1 MWGRVNSK
9 KTSSWLWHAINHDNG
24 DVVAYVIGSRHHDML
39 WQLTDLIYSLNLNI
53 TAVYS
58 DDNFAY
64 HDVIPSHTLHTGKIN
79 TQKIERK
86 HLSFRTRLKRLARK
100 TICFSKSLS
109 MHISYLDCLLMSLYL
124 TVISSRT
131 RPLIYCTLIL
141 YVNVFYTLRVC
152 CFITSFIFFSKIIH
166 AFFNR

>member
-1 MWGRVNSK
+1 M
-9 KTSSWLWHAINHDNG
+9 LWHAINHDNG

-64 HDVIPSHTLHTGKIN
+64 HDVIPSNTLHTGKIN

-109 MHISYLDCLLMSLYL
+109 MHNILLGL
-124 TVISSRT
+124 
-131 RPLIYCTLIL
+131 LI
-141 YVNVFYTLRVC
+141 NVTE
-152 CFITSFIFFSKIIH
+152 
-166 AFFNR
+166 FNRQFF

>member
-1 MWGRVNSK
+1 MTKTKSYHCESEEVVNNGKRATGIQCLKCKNCGRCFQESYLN
-9 KTSSWLWHAINHDNG
+9 NG
-24 DVVAYVIGSRHHDML
+24 NVVAYVIGSRHHDML

-64 HDVIPSHTLHTGKIN
+64 HDVIPSHTLYTGKIN

-100 TICFSKSLS
+100 TICFSKSHS
-109 MHISYLDCLLMSLYL
+109 MHNILLGLL
-124 TVISSRT
+124 INGTVFN
-131 RPLIYCTLIL
+131 CH
-141 YVNVFYTLRVC
+141 
-152 CFITSFIFFSKIIH
+152 FF
-166 AFFNR
+166 

>member
-1 MWGRVNSK
+1 MNLEKPLNIRLEMDEMWGRVNSK

-64 HDVIPSHTLHTGKIN
+64 HDVISSHTLHTGKIN

-109 MHISYLDCLLMSLYL
+109 MHNILLGL
-124 TVISSRT
+124 
-131 RPLIYCTLIL
+131 LI
-141 YVNVFYTLRVC
+141 NVTE
-152 CFITSFIFFSKIIH
+152 
-166 AFFNR
+166 FNRQFF

>member
-1 MWGRVNSK
+1 MSLLIFKTRDISLIPLLFTDILIIILLVSGFALDRLLDRIKIFSK

-64 HDVIPSHTLHTGKIN
+64 HDVIPFHTLHTGKIN

-86 HLSFRTRLKRLARK
+86 HLSFALA
-100 TICFSKSLS
+100 L
-109 MHISYLDCLLMSLYL
+109 
-124 TVISSRT
+124 
-131 RPLIYCTLIL
+131 
-141 YVNVFYTLRVC
+141 N
-152 CFITSFIFFSKIIH
+152 
-166 AFFNR
+166 A